1 MPRRFRIVVNGEA
14 YEVEIEE
21 VGATH
26 VPSAPV
32 VKPTVIAAPSA
43 PIAPVTPAVK
53 APTPAAAPK
62 PAVPRAPVAAGAGAV
77 VCPMPGTILDVRVK
91 VGDVVKYAQ
100 PVVIL
105 EAMKM
110 ENEIVAVADG
120 TVQEIRVAKGASV
133 NAGEVLVVIG

>member
-26 VPSAPV
+26 APSAPV
-32 VKPTVIAAPSA
+32 VRPTVIAAPSA

-53 APTPAAAPK
+53 APTPAAAP
-62 PAVPRAPVAAGAGAV
+62 RAPMAAGAGAV

>member
-32 VKPTVIAAPSA
+32 VRPTVIAAPSA

-53 APTPAAAPK
+53 APTPAAAP
-62 PAVPRAPVAAGAGAV
+62 RAPMAAGAGAV

-91 VGDVVKYAQ
+91 VGDAVKYAQ